1 MLSRP
6 WEPLPGAEP
15 VARSGWVEMWRG
27 RPGLCI
33 LSALHQHDAR
43 SLSRRTGVLDRP
55 ISLLARRRSSQPW
68 PYRPPVHAGR
78 RRPSPVGQRN
88 RYAAWGDLR
97 PQAQIGRTSS
107 SGDNKRF
114 LRCNLGCCG
123 TARLSQNV
131 FHVLLQSCP
140 RAPRPEDLQVAPI
153 SGPPGG
159 PTTHTPKGEP
169 RLSWFTFWRG

>member
-15 VARSGWVEMWRG
+15 VARSGWVEMWHG

-88 RYAAWGDLR
+88 PYSAWGDLR

-107 SGDNKRF
+107 SGDNKHC

-123 TARLSQNV
+123 AARLSQDVVRV
-131 FHVLLQSCP
+131 FAAIVPARPPP
-140 RAPRPEDLQVAPI
+140 R
-153 SGPPGG
+153 GPPGG
-159 PTTHTPKGEP
+159 PNFGAARRPHNPHAK
-169 RLSWFTFWRG
+169 R